1 MLGTGR
7 ALDALSLG
15 EQQAGSLGVDL
26 PRLRRRVLIGT
37 ALAVGAATS
46 VSGTIGFIGLV
57 APHLVRP
64 LAGHQPARV
73 LWPSALCGALLLL
86 LADVLTR
93 LLPLDR
99 ELNLGVLTGLVGT
112 PFFIALVLRLKR
124 VAP

>member
-1 MLGTGR
+1 
-7 ALDALSLG
+7 
-15 EQQAGSLGVDL
+15 
-26 PRLRRRVLIGT
+26 
-37 ALAVGAATS
+37 
-46 VSGTIGFIGLV
+46 
-57 APHLVRP
+57 